1 MASFVPTDPD
11 TLEDQRLYT
20 RARLAEVAC
29 LDCLAKVGVKKNS
42 EHHTSI
48 QWDAEALEACAFF
61 AHRSAAGEARRIH
74 EGCPRLVASI
84 EAAVR
89 EGRVTIGAEDGY

>member
-1 MASFVPTDPD
+1 MPSFVPTDPD

-20 RARLAEVAC
+20 AARLVEVAC

-48 QWDAEALEACAFF
+48 QWTQEAVADCATF
-61 AHRSAAGEARRIH
+61 AKLSREEGGRPIH
-74 EGCPRLVASI
+74 SGCPRLAASI
-84 EAAVR
+84 EQAVR
-89 EGRVTIGAEDGY
+89 DGAVSVGTPNE

>member
-1 MASFVPTDPD
+1 MPSFVPTSAE

-20 RARLAEVAC
+20 RARLVEVAC
-29 LDCLAKVGVKKNS
+29 LDCLASVGVKKNS

-48 QWDAEALEACAFF
+48 QWSADALQGCPEL
-61 AHRSAAGEARRIH
+61 ARRPVGPGGRDVH

-84 EAAVR
+84 DAAVR
-89 EGRVTIGAEDGY
+89 EGHLTIGAEDGY

>member
-1 MASFVPTDPD
+1 MPSFVPTSPD

-20 RARLAEVAC
+20 RARLVEVAC
-29 LDCLAKVGVKKNS
+29 LDCLARVGVKKNS

-48 QWDAEALEACAFF
+48 QWTHDALAACTVF
-61 AHRSAAGEARRIH
+61 ARMDGEPGGRPVHAS
-74 EGCPRLVASI
+74 CPRLTASI

-89 EGRVTIGAEDGY
+89 RGEVTIGAEDGW

>member
-1 MASFVPTDPD
+1 MPSFVPTSAD

-20 RARLAEVAC
+20 AARMVEVAC
-29 LDCLAKVGVKKNS
+29 LDCLARVGVKKNS

-48 QWDAEALEACAFF
+48 QWTTEALEQCHVF
-61 AHRSAAGEARRIH
+61 ARMDGEPGGRRVH
-74 EGCPRLVASI
+74 ASCPRLAASI

-89 EGRVTIGAEDGY
+89 DGRLSIGAEDGY